1 MAKRIKGLH
10 IPYRMTDAGYPESAE
25 DEDLL
30 GMSISEILKTGIGER
45 VRNRQF
51 GSGLKRLLFANM
63 GRAARVRAK
72 TEARRAI
79 ETWESRIVID
89 DILVTSEDSR
99 IILEIVWRP
108 RGTYSDSRRT
118 QVPFDVAG
126 ARA

>member
-10 IPYRMTDAGYPESAE
+10 IPYRMTEAGYPESAE

-30 GMSISEILKTGIGER
+30 GMSIIEILKTGIGER

-51 GSGLKRLLFANM
+51 GSGLKRLLFTNM
-63 GRAARVRAK
+63 SRGALVRAK

-79 ETWESRIVID
+79 ETWEQRVVVDDVLVSR
-89 DILVTSEDSR
+89 EDSR

-108 RGTYSDSRRT
+108 LGSGTDSRRT